1 MMTRDFIVKS
11 FGEEWVDFM
20 SPFVQSDEFT
30 KILTKLREDKAA
42 GAKIYPEAMQVFRA
56 FKDTPLSSVRV
67 IILGQDPYPIEGY
80 ANGLAFSH
88 SMEKKI
94 SASLDKIIDAI
105 EVDCYNGLNFSK
117 EGFDTTLQ
125 SWVNQGVLL
134 LNVALTVLDSTPE
147 QHTELWKP
155 FTEYVVK
162 TMATVKRD
170 IIWMAWG
177 KKAQAYTEK
186 LHFVTNFVLTEEH
199 PTAAARDKRAWPCK
213 HFSLAN
219 AIIVGNRLG
228 DKIKW

>member
-20 SPFVQSDEFT
+20 TPFVQSDEFT
-30 KILTKLREDKAA
+30 KILTRLREDKAA
-42 GAKIYPEAMQVFRA
+42 GAKIYPDALSVFRC
-56 FKDTPLSSVRV
+56 FRETPLSQVRV

-117 EGFDTTLQ
+117 DKFDTTLD
-125 SWVNQGVLL
+125 SWVKQGVLL
-134 LNVALTVLDSTPE
+134 FNVALTVLDSTPG
-147 QHTELWKP
+147 HHAELWKP
-155 FTEYVVK
+155 FTEYFVK

-177 KKAQAYTEK
+177 KQAQAFTEK

-199 PTAAARDKRAWPCK
+199 PTAAAREKRAWPCI
-213 HFSLAN
+213 HFSMAN
-219 AIIVGNRLG
+219 AIITGNRLG
-228 DKIKW
+228 ATIKW